1 MINLKDFIFTV
12 DDILTE
18 EELKK
23 ADLLDQKENDDGA
36 DFPKAN
42 P

>member
-1 MINLKDFIFTV
+1 MKV
-12 DDILTE
+12 LTE
-18 EELKK
+18 VEQKK